1 MKYIKLLIIFTL
13 FSNLGFAQEETLLE
27 VRSISKEEA
36 ELIDYR
42 RSEEQ
47 AKEEEIIPVKIL
59 TEEDLKDLEEEV
71 YKRHEAASA
80 HEHEELS
87 YVIYSPEELKQL
99 TDPEYFDRDLE
110 EEKRQLEHLASKAD
124 PKWETYNEWM
134 SSPEWVSEQNDLG
147 LAGTI
152 YQKGWMG
159 PRVSRQ
165 IVPDQNSGWLVVDS
179 VTIGPSLLLQ
189 ASNLAANILF
199 HQVFPY
205 AQGGV
210 IKEKSF
216 VNVRHRESYEKALT
230 TNPFTFTKVPLTAD
244 GFEKIEEGEVLT
256 TVSTGGVF
264 ARIGGGILDLLGIEV
279 PLGFNIGPRLKFEV
293 KQSLKL
299 NVSKIDEDNILV
311 SVERAKDSASG
322 LGIGFGIFFDDILDI
337 PVTLS
342 VNTKN
347 GWAPLVFNYK
357 VQKRKTRSIVFK
369 VNIATKEGREAYHR
383 FIKRDFTAL
392 EELANKARPKEL
404 VYDEKSGEVFG
415 EELIPTGTEKPVQLE
430 MIKEGEIYRSE
441 FNAAINLIFFRSGL
455 RNIFVDAKYNT
466 IMGNGK
472 RFEYEEVTREYI
484 TDSKWFSGDEDTSEK
499 YSVLVPLK
507 EDGELVTLK
516 KGAFVLD
523 SSFYFADTSTGGSEL
538 IEISKELA
546 KSGNQL
552 KLPLR
557 LDPDK
562 DYGST
567 QVGLSVRFTPMAI
580 RTILEAEREDIFVS
594 VGTAIGLPDPYVLES
609 ESERNR
615 YINKA
620 KSSSAKRKRKRL
632 IRSAEEYVKY
642 LTDIQNL
649 PSMSQQARTLLDL
662 LFDGDTGD
670 VTHKTLIDLAG
681 QDKIL
686 IKGHVRGRYF

>member
-1 MKYIKLLIIFTL
+1 MKKYIIIIFIFL
-13 FSNLGFAQEETLLE
+13 FNSTAFSQEEELTVRTITEKQALE
-27 VRSISKEEA
+27 IEVEQSLKETS
-36 ELIDYR
+36 D
-42 RSEEQ
+42 
-47 AKEEEIIPVKIL
+47 EEEIIPVKVL
-59 TEEDLKDLEEEV
+59 TEQDLIDLEEEV
-71 YKRHEAASA
+71 LRRHDSQNIQD
-80 HEHEELS
+80 HEDLS
-87 YVIYSPEELKQL
+87 YVIYSPEELQKL
-99 TDPEYFDRDLE
+99 TNPEYFDRDLE
-110 EEKRQLEHLASKAD
+110 KEKLQLESLSSKAD
-124 PKWETYNEWM
+124 PKWDTYKEWM
-134 SSPEWVSEQNDLG
+134 ASPEWVADQSEVG

-165 IVPDQNSGWLVVDS
+165 IVPDQNQGWLVVDA

-216 VNVRHRESYEKALT
+216 LNVRHRTTYEEALT
-230 TNPFTFTKVPLTAD
+230 AKPFSFTKVPLTTD
-244 GFEKIEEGEVLT
+244 GFKNIENGEVLT

-299 NVSKIDEDNILV
+299 NVSKIDSDNVLI

-322 LGIGFGIFFDDILDI
+322 FGIGFGIFFDDLLDI

-342 VNTKN
+342 VNTRN

-357 VQKRKTRSIVFK
+357 VQRRKTRSIVFK
-369 VNIATKEGREAYHR
+369 VNIATKEGKEAYHR
-383 FIKRDFTAL
+383 FIKRDFTML
-392 EELANKARPKEL
+392 EEMANQVRSKEL
-404 VYDEKSGEVFG
+404 VYDESGEVFG
-415 EELIPTGTEKPVQLE
+415 EELMESGTEMPVQLE
-430 MIKEGEIYRSE
+430 MIKEGQIYRSE
-441 FNAAINLIFFRSGL
+441 FNAAINLILFRAGL
-455 RNIFVDAKYNT
+455 RNILVDAKYNT

-472 RFEYEEVTREYI
+472 RFEYEEVSREYI

-507 EDGELVTLK
+507 EDGEIVTLK

-523 SSFYFADTSTGGSEL
+523 SNFYFADTKTNGGEL

-546 KSGNQL
+546 KSGNQM
-552 KLPLR
+552 KLPIK
-557 LDPDK
+557 LDPEK
-562 DYGST
+562 NYGST

-580 RTILEAEREDIFVS
+580 RTILESSQEDIFVS

-609 ESERNR
+609 EEERAR

-620 KSSSAKRKRKRL
+620 KSSSARKKRRRVINGAK
-632 IRSAEEYVKY
+632 AYVNYIKQ
-642 LTDIQNL
+642 IQRMS
-649 PSMSQQARTLLDL
+649 SMSAQARELLDL

-670 VTHKTLIDLAG
+670 VLHKTLIDLAG
-681 QDKIL
+681 QDKII

>member
-1 MKYIKLLIIFTL
+1 MKRLLLSIFIIFSANS
-13 FSNLGFAQEETLLE
+13 FSQEEELSVTILSAE
-27 VRSISKEEA
+27 ESKQMDIEKSI
-36 ELIDYR
+36 ELTSD
-42 RSEEQ
+42 
-47 AKEEEIIPVKIL
+47 EEELLPVKIL
-59 TEEDLKDLEEEV
+59 SEEDLRDLEEEV
-71 YKRHEAASA
+71 LRRHESTSVKD
-80 HEHEELS
+80 HEEIS
-87 YVIYSPEELKQL
+87 YMIYSPEELKKI
-99 TDPEYFDRDLE
+99 TDPEYYQTDLE
-110 EEKRQLEHLASKAD
+110 EEQRQLLKLHQSTS
-124 PKWETYNEWM
+124 PKWDTYREWM
-134 SSPEWVSEQNDLG
+134 SSPEWVSDQDDLG

-165 IVPDQNSGWLVVDS
+165 IVPDQSSGWLVVDS
-179 VTIGPSLLLQ
+179 VTIGPNILMQ
-189 ASNLAANILF
+189 AGNLAANILF
-199 HQVFPY
+199 HQVFPF
-205 AQGGV
+205 AGGGV

-216 VNVRHRESYEKALT
+216 VNVRHRDKYEDALVT
-230 TNPFTFTKVPLTAD
+230 KPFSFTKIPLSAN
-244 GFEKIEEGEVLT
+244 GFKDIEEGEVLT

-264 ARIGGGILDLLGIEV
+264 ARIGGGILDLLGIEL
-279 PLGFNIGPRLKFEV
+279 PLGFNIGPRMKFEV

-299 NVSKIDEDNILV
+299 NVSKIDSDNVLV
-311 SVERAKDSASG
+311 SVERAKDSATG

-369 VNIATKEGREAYHR
+369 INIATPEGKEAYHR
-383 FIKRDFTAL
+383 FIKRDFTML
-392 EELANKARPKEL
+392 EELANKSRRKEL
-404 VYDEKSGEVFG
+404 VYDNEGEIFG
-415 EELIPTGTEKPVQLE
+415 EELIATGTDKPVQLE
-430 MIKEGEIYRSE
+430 MIKEGDIYRSE
-441 FNAAINLIFFRSGL
+441 FNAAINLIFFRAGL

-472 RFEYEEVTREYI
+472 RFEYEEVSREYI

-499 YSVLVPLK
+499 YSVLVPLR

-523 SSFYFADTSTGGSEL
+523 SNFYFSDAKTGGHEL

-552 KLPLR
+552 KLPLI
-557 LDPDK
+557 LDPEK

-567 QVGLSVRFTPMAI
+567 QVGLSVRFTPMAM
-580 RTILEAEREDIFVS
+580 RTILESDKEELFVS
-594 VGTAIGLPDPYVLES
+594 VGTAIGLPDPYVLETA
-609 ESERNR
+609 EERNH

-620 KSSSAKRKRKRL
+620 KSSSAKKKRRRVVK
-632 IRSAEEYVKY
+632 SAAFYVNH
-642 LTDIQNL
+642 ISRVQNMN
-649 PSMSQQARTLLDL
+649 SMSAQARELIEL
-662 LFDGDTGD
+662 LFDGSTGD
-670 VTHKTLIDLAG
+670 VLHKTLIDLAG
-681 QDKIL
+681 QDKII

>member
-1 MKYIKLLIIFTL
+1 MKKNIIIIFILL
-13 FSNLGFAQEETLLE
+13 FNIAAFSQEEELTVRTITEKQALE
-27 VRSISKEEA
+27 IEVEQSIKETS
-36 ELIDYR
+36 D
-42 RSEEQ
+42 
-47 AKEEEIIPVKIL
+47 EEEIIPVKVL
-59 TEEDLKDLEEEV
+59 TEQDLIDLEEEV
-71 YKRHEAASA
+71 LRRHESHNIQN
-80 HEHEELS
+80 HEDLS
-87 YVIYSPEELKQL
+87 YVIYSPEELKKL
-99 TDPEYFDRDLE
+99 TNPEYFERDLDK
-110 EEKRQLEHLASKAD
+110 EKLQLESLSSKAD
-124 PKWETYNEWM
+124 PKWDTYKEWM
-134 SSPEWVSEQNDLG
+134 ASPEWVADQSEIG

-165 IVPDQNSGWLVVDS
+165 IVPDQNEGWLVVDA

-216 VNVRHRESYEKALT
+216 LNVRHRTTYEEALT
-230 TNPFTFTKVPLTAD
+230 TKPFSFTKVPLTTE
-244 GFEKIEEGEVLT
+244 GFKNIENGEVLT

-299 NVSKIDEDNILV
+299 NVSKIDKDNVLI

-322 LGIGFGIFFDDILDI
+322 FGIGFGIFFDDLLDI

-342 VNTKN
+342 VNTRN

-357 VQKRKTRSIVFK
+357 VQRRKTRSIVFK

-383 FIKRDFTAL
+383 FIKRDFTML
-392 EELANKARPKEL
+392 EEMANQVRPKEL
-404 VYDEKSGEVFG
+404 VYDENGDVFG
-415 EELIPTGTEKPVQLE
+415 EELIESGTEKPVQLE
-430 MIKEGEIYRSE
+430 MIKEGQIYRSE
-441 FNAAINLIFFRSGL
+441 FNAAINLILFRAGL
-455 RNIFVDAKYNT
+455 RNILVDAKYNT

-472 RFEYEEVTREYI
+472 RFEYEEVSREYI

-507 EDGELVTLK
+507 EDGEIVTLK

-523 SSFYFADTSTGGSEL
+523 SNFYFADTKTNGGEL

-546 KSGNQL
+546 KSGNQM
-552 KLPLR
+552 KLPIK

-562 DYGST
+562 NYGST

-580 RTILEAEREDIFVS
+580 RTILESEREDIFVS

-609 ESERNR
+609 QEERAR

-620 KSSSAKRKRKRL
+620 KSSSAKKKRRRVIKG
-632 IRSAEEYVKY
+632 AEAYVNY
-642 LTDIQNL
+642 ITQIQRMN
-649 PSMSQQARTLLDL
+649 SMSAQARELLDL

-670 VTHKTLIDLAG
+670 VLHKTLIDLAG
-681 QDKIL
+681 QDKII

>member
-1 MKYIKLLIIFTL
+1 MNKNILIILIFLTT
-13 FSNLGFAQEETLLE
+13 FSLHAQEEELSVRTITEDQALE
-27 VRSISKEEA
+27 IDVKKSIESTS
-36 ELIDYR
+36 D
-42 RSEEQ
+42 
-47 AKEEEIIPVKIL
+47 EEELIPVKVL
-59 TEEDLKDLEEEV
+59 TEQDLIDLEEEV
-71 YKRHEAASA
+71 LKRHNSNNIQD
-80 HEHEELS
+80 HEDLS
-87 YVIYSPEELKQL
+87 YVIYSPEELEKI
-99 TDPEYFDRDLE
+99 TNPEYFDRDLE
-110 EEKRQLEHLASKAD
+110 KEFAQLESLSSKAD
-124 PKWETYNEWM
+124 PKWDTYKEWM
-134 SSPEWVSEQNDLG
+134 TSPEWVADQSEIG

-165 IVPDQNSGWLVVDS
+165 IVPDQNEGWLVVDA

-189 ASNLAANILF
+189 ASNLASNILF

-216 VNVRHRESYEKALT
+216 LNVRHRTTYEEALT
-230 TNPFTFTKVPLTAD
+230 AKPFSFTKVPLTTD
-244 GFEKIEEGEVLT
+244 GFEKIENGEVLT

-299 NVSKIDEDNILV
+299 NVSKIDKDNVLI

-322 LGIGFGIFFDDILDI
+322 FGIGFGIFFDDLLDI

-342 VNTKN
+342 VNTRN

-357 VQKRKTRSIVFK
+357 VQRRKTRSIVFK
-369 VNIATKEGREAYHR
+369 VNIATKEGKEAYHR
-383 FIKRDFTAL
+383 FIKRDFTML
-392 EELANKARPKEL
+392 EEMANKVRPKEI
-404 VYDEKSGEVFG
+404 VYDESGEVFG
-415 EELIPTGTEKPVQLE
+415 EELIESGTEKPVQLE
-430 MIKEGEIYRSE
+430 MIKEGQIYRSE
-441 FNAAINLIFFRSGL
+441 FNAAINLILFRAGL
-455 RNIFVDAKYNT
+455 RNILVDAKYNT

-472 RFEYEEVTREYI
+472 RFEYEEVSREYI

-507 EDGELVTLK
+507 EDGEIVTLK

-523 SSFYFADTSTGGSEL
+523 SNFYFADTKTSGGEL
-538 IEISKELA
+538 IEISNELA
-546 KSGNQL
+546 KSGNQM
-552 KLPLR
+552 KLPIK
-557 LDPDK
+557 LDPEK
-562 DYGST
+562 NYGST
-567 QVGLSVRFTPMAI
+567 QVGLSVRFTPMAM
-580 RTILEAEREDIFVS
+580 RTILESNPEDIFVS

-609 ESERNR
+609 QSERAR

-620 KSSSAKRKRKRL
+620 NSSSAKKKRKRV
-632 IRSAEEYVKY
+632 IRSAEAYVGY
-642 LTDIQNL
+642 ITQIQKMS
-649 PSMSQQARTLLDL
+649 SMSAQARQLLDL

-670 VTHKTLIDLAG
+670 VLHKTLIDLAG
-681 QDKIL
+681 QDKII